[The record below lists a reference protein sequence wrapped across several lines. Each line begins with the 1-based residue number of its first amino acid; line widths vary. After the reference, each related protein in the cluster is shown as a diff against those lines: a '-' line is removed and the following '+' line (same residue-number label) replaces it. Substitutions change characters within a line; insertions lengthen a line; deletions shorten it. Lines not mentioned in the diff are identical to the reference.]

1 LKEYVKYKYAIQKY
15 GVIFKSQKATIK
27 EKINDYKNKCYE
39 LQKQNMIYIDTFFKK
54 DKINQHK
61 KKKYNEFDK
70 KFNPKKEKNVLEG
83 IEDEIN
89 SPKGD
94 NKKIDDKNKEN
105 ANLIIT
111 EKNEEE
117 KGLEEEEESG
127 EEEEEEE
134 KIRNKD
140 RDKILIKMPEE
151 TLRAFEK
158 AGFMTKMQVNSYIER
173 RKRSLLTSVRYCS
186 EI

>member
-1 LKEYVKYKYAIQKY
+1 M
-15 GVIFKSQKATIK
+15 TT
-27 EKINDYKNKCYE
+27 KINVMNYKNKIWY
-39 LQKQNMIYIDTFFKK
+39 
-54 DKINQHK
+54 
-61 KKKYNEFDK
+61 
-70 KFNPKKEKNVLEG
+70 
-83 IEDEIN
+83 
-89 SPKGD
+89 
-94 NKKIDDKNKEN
+94 KNKEN

-117 KGLEEEEESG
+117 KGEEEEEESG